1 VNTIE
6 QGGWHT
12 PDHYNRPSGAL
23 TTPQTENGFPNRK
36 YKGNDG
42 SFDPSPQSVPTPNP
56 TPGRPIHSS
65 PIEEVG
71 YRRKDE
77 LEIVPEKFETF
88 EGTGVSDFGFSSGSK
103 GGLQAKPP
111 KAMPPPNKMDA
122 FRNSID
128 NKKPKVPESPVIPSP
143 GKPQVDFAN
152 FSESKASIPD
162 GLSATSSKRSYSKRD
177 GLESRAA
184 LMKKMK
190 DRATRKSKKD
200 SILKPTK
207 KPPPER
213 SQTVP
218 DVQIDL
224 VRSNADTLGQS
235 NYDTTSFAPIETPA
249 RAADLPTPKKGVTID
264 APETQKE
271 QFRDTA
277 S

>member
-6 QGGWHT
+6 QGGWRT
-12 PDHYNRPSGAL
+12 PDHYNRPSGTL
-23 TTPQTENGFPNRK
+23 TTPQTEIGFPNRK
-36 YKGNDG
+36 YKGNDE

-56 TPGRPIHSS
+56 TPGRPFHSS

-71 YRRKDE
+71 YGRKDE

-88 EGTGVSDFGFSSGSK
+88 EGEGVSDFGFSSSGK

-111 KAMPPPNKMDA
+111 KAMPPANKMDA

-128 NKKPKVPESPVIPSP
+128 NKKPKVPESPTIPSP
-143 GKPQVDFAN
+143 RKPQVDFAN

-190 DRATRKSKKD
+190 DRANRKTQKD
-200 SILKPTK
+200 SILKPTT

-213 SQTVP
+213 S
-218 DVQIDL
+218 
-224 VRSNADTLGQS
+224 
-235 NYDTTSFAPIETPA
+235 
-249 RAADLPTPKKGVTID
+249 
-264 APETQKE
+264 
-271 QFRDTA
+271 
-277 S
+277 